1 MAIHYTAP
9 MYFGL
14 IALGLLVST
23 YGTLIGA
30 GGGFVLMPVL
40 LLLYP
45 HENAHELTAIS
56 LALVLINT
64 MSGTAAYAKLRR
76 IDFKSGLCFAAATL
90 PGAILGVLTTAAVS
104 RRLFEGLFSIFL
116 IGLSMFMV
124 LRPKSDAHVTQ
135 TEHPAHSFT
144 GTTRTAVS
152 SDGMVFEYEYNRALG
167 LGLFFFLGFLA
178 SFMGIG
184 GGSLMV
190 PTLIYLL
197 NFPIFIA
204 AGTTQL
210 VVAILT
216 FTATMVHVWIGS
228 FHHGAHRIAAI
239 GIGMLAGAHLG
250 AYLSSKIKGVWI
262 VRSLALALALVGIRM
277 LIALLW

>member
-1 MAIHYTAP
+1 MPMHPTAP
-9 MYFGL
+9 MY
-14 IALGLLVST
+14 LGLLVLGLVVSS

-30 GGGFVLMPVL
+30 GGGFVLMPLL

-45 HENAHELTAIS
+45 YENPHELTAIS

-64 MSGTAAYAKLRR
+64 ISGTAAYARLKR
-76 IDFKSGLCFAAATL
+76 IDFRSGLFFAATTL

-116 IGLSMFMV
+116 VGLSSFMV
-124 LRPKSDAHVTQ
+124 LRPKSDARLTQ
-135 TEHPAHSFT
+135 SEQPRRTFA
-144 GTTRTAVS
+144 GTKHTTVS
-152 SDGMVFEYEYNRALG
+152 LDGAVFEYEYNRVLG
-167 LGLFFFLGFLA
+167 VGIFFFLGFVA

-190 PTLIYLL
+190 PALIYLL

-210 VVAILT
+210 IVAILT
-216 FTATMVHVWIGS
+216 FTGTVVHIWIGS

-239 GIGMLAGAHLG
+239 GIGMVAGAQVG
-250 AYLSSKIKGVWI
+250 AYLSSKVKGVWI
-262 VRSLALALALVGIRM
+262 VRSLAAALALVGIRM
-277 LIALLW
+277 LIALFW